1 MPVVSNASKRLATL
15 AKEEERERERG
26 SKGRKGVCDLG
37 SVWRSSELLHLRSYN
52 YNHFLKGVWVTS
64 PKKVVVTSPNRHI
77 GEKNQRCHIAE
88 KYFSLSCHIAENI
101 CSGEGHKIILLL
113 LICTNKKPKL

>member
-1 MPVVSNASKRLATL
+1 MVSLLLKEVAKQSKGRG
-15 AKEEERERERG
+15 ERERGG